1 MSGFRT
7 AVVPFIAAASLFGCE
22 IRPSECRQGPS
33 SCGCMTDET
42 LLYRAR
48 VIDKGTWTP
57 LSGIQ
62 VFCDA
67 EQESVA
73 TSDAS
78 GKVSFTVARQRT
90 ENCGPSRCG
99 LIGFF
104 DPSNQHWALQ
114 RTDVDTNNLDV
125 ELERRPVIFV
135 NTTFLGATK
144 DSVNWEQWDGQC
156 AQSSLRAGAAV
167 GSPCLFA
174 DRCAQVCCG
183 CAQTVGGKSYAAA
196 SCVNGV
202 CTANACA
209 LVLAVEQRLCP

>member
-1 MSGFRT
+1 MTQDR
-7 AVVPFIAAASLFGCE
+7 AAAVLLIVAASAFGCE
-22 IRPSECRQGPS
+22 IRPSECRQGPLN
-33 SCGCMTDET
+33 CGCLTDET

-48 VIDKGTWTP
+48 TIDKGTRTT

-67 EQESVA
+67 EQDPVA

-78 GKVSFTVARQRT
+78 GNVSFTVARQRT
-90 ENCGPSRCG
+90 ERCGPSRCG

-114 RTDVDTNNLDV
+114 RTDVDTNNRDV

-156 AQSSLRAGAAV
+156 LQSSLRAGAAV

-183 CAQTVGGKSYAAA
+183 CAKTGGGKSYAAA

-202 CTANACA
+202 CAANACA
-209 LVLAVEQRLCP
+209 LVQSIEPRLCP